1 MSKSPKFLRKRIAQQ
16 NQSVND
22 LRAELNR
29 LQSELIAIA
38 AEYALLHEQHAQ
50 LQDAARRL
58 LPVVLRH
65 MHNKASDVMLGTDG
79 RWHTIL
85 YTDVDT
91 LKRLIGEE

>member
-22 LRAELNR
+22 LRAEL
-29 LQSELIAIA
+29 IAIA
-38 AEYALLHEQHAQ
+38 AEYTLLHEQHIQ
-50 LQDAARRL
+50 LQDTARRL
-58 LPVVLRH
+58 LPIVLRP
-65 MHNKASDVMLGTDG
+65 MHNKASDVMLGIDG

-91 LKRLIGEE
+91 LKKLIGEE